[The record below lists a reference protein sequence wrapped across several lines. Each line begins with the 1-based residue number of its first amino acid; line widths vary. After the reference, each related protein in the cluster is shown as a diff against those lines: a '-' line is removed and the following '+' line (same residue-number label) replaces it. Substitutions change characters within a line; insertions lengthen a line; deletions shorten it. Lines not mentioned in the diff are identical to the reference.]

1 MGLAF
6 VGEITCGSTVVCD
19 IYYNNMGFG
28 GATVTQTK
36 D

>member
-6 VGEITCGSTVVCD
+6 VGEIKFGSAVAYG
-19 IYYNNMGFG
+19 IYYTNMGFG